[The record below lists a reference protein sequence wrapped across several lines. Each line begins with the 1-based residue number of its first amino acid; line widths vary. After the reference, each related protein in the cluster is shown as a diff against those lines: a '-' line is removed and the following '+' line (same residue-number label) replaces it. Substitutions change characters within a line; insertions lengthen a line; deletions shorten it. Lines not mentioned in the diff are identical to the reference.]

1 MVFGKSTLLLAMLC
15 LIGNGLKG
23 QNRQLLKIVRSEVT
37 FVSDAPLERIT
48 AMNTS
53 CSGLVDI
60 DARSFAVR
68 VPIREFEGFNSPLQ
82 REHFNENY
90 LVSREWP
97 NATFTG
103 RIIETI
109 DLLKDGT
116 YAVRAKGALVV
127 RGVAQERIIP
137 CSIIVT
143 DEGVRISSLFD
154 IQLADHEVRIPRIVQ
169 QKIAS
174 TVQVKLD
181 LLFKTENEK

>member
-1 MVFGKSTLLLAMLC
+1 MQPQPNQIHITMEEQQQQDTDF
-15 LIGNGLKG
+15 
-23 QNRQLLKIVRSEVT
+23 RQESN
-37 FVSDAPLERIT
+37 F
-48 AMNTS
+48 
-53 CSGLVDI
+53 
-60 DARSFAVR
+60 
-68 VPIREFEGFNSPLQ
+68 
-82 REHFNENY
+82 
-90 LVSREWP
+90 
-97 NATFTG
+97 FT
-103 RIIETI
+103 ETI

-154 IQLADHEVRIPRIVQ
+154 IQLADHEVRIPLIVQ